1 MKERDDSI
9 PPLQYKQQLLSTDE
23 IMQDDFRDCDFL
35 REVLIVFTSAIRQ
48 RGEPTTVCGILLC
61 LYQVGINK

>member
-1 MKERDDSI
+1 MK
-9 PPLQYKQQLLSTDE
+9 

-48 RGEPTTVCGILLC
+48 RGGTHHSVRDSVVFVSGWD
-61 LYQVGINK
+61 K